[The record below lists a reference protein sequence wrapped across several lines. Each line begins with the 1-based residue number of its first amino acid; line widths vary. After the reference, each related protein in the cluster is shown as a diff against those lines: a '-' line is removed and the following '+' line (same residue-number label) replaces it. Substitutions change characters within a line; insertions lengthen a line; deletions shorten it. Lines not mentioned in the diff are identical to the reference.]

1 MSLLTRIFLERLD
14 TKETGEPSAAL
25 ILENHPVPLQ
35 SDSFYFEILI
45 SGYTGDVEFNA
56 PWRIANL

>member
-1 MSLLTRIFLERLD
+1 LERLD